1 MTRSLWWH
9 GVSPAKLLL
18 SLRPHHE
25 TVPLVLA
32 LIATLP
38 GEPGR
43 FYPAVRAAVAAAGGC
58 GAGDLRGVHKQAQDV
73 STIAKDG
80 AFEKHGDTAQWPP
93 WGTSKV
99 RPALHCLCV

>member
-1 MTRSLWWH
+1 MTWSLWWL

-18 SLRPHHE
+18 SLRPHRE

-38 GEPGR
+38 GEPGC
-43 FYPAVRAAVAAAGGC
+43 FYPAVRAAVTAAGGC
-58 GAGDLRGVHKQAQDV
+58 GAGDLQGVHKQAQDV

-80 AFEKHGDTAQWPP
+80 AFEKQGDAARWPP

-99 RPALHCLCV
+99 RPALQRLCV